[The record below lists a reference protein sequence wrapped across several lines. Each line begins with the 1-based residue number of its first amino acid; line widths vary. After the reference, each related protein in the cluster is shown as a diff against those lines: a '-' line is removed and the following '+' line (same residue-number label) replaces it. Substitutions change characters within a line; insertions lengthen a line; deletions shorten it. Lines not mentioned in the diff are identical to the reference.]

1 MGDRRMISRTVVD
14 SARFLKM
21 PATSQNLY
29 FHLVVNA
36 DDDGIV
42 EAYRVMNMC
51 KAHEDDLRVLVGKQF
66 VQVLNEDLVTYI
78 IHWRTM
84 NVLRADRKSD
94 SIYRDLLLQVNP
106 DVDLLEKKERSDLKK
121 KQKNKCQSVDR
132 PRTAQH
138 NLIQSNLI
146 ESKSTQDNLVE
157 DKSINPSITSDD
169 VVEEKMDRKIDYD
182 EQTSDYRKFIADNI
196 HLDWLKDSAS
206 RHGEKEVLMVD
217 EIYETIC
224 DMVCNPRDKVKIK
237 NTDYPWTVVKS
248 QYLKLNYQ
256 HIANIL
262 NRIIDADLKIKN
274 MNAYLISTLYTESMS
289 GILAEEA
296 ELHDD
301 YLKSLRGQP
310 Y

>member
-42 EAYRVMNMC
+42 EAYRVMAMC

-66 VQVLNEDLVTYI
+66 VQILNEDLVTYI
-78 IHWRTM
+78 IHWRQM
-84 NVLRADRKSD
+84 NVLRADRKID
-94 SIYRDLLLQVNP
+94 SIYKDLLLQVNP
-106 DVDLLEKKERSDLKK
+106 DVELLEKKERSDLKK

-132 PRTAQH
+132 PRTTQH
-138 NLIQSNLI
+138 NLI
-146 ESKSTQDNLVE
+146 ESKSTQENLIE
-157 DKSINPSITSDD
+157 DKSINPSIGT
-169 VVEEKMDRKIDYD
+169 E
-182 EQTSDYRKFIADNI
+182 YRNLITENI
-196 HLDWLKDSAS
+196 HLDWLKDAAS
-206 RHGEKEVLMVD
+206 THGEKEVLIVD

-224 DMVCNPRDKVKIK
+224 DMVCNPRDKVTIK
-237 NTDYPWTVVKS
+237 NTDYPWRVVKA

-262 NRIIDADLKIKN
+262 NRIVDADLKIKN

-289 GILAEEA
+289 GVLAEEA

-301 YLKSLRGQP
+301 YLKYLRGQP

>member
-1 MGDRRMISRTVVD
+1 MISRTVVD

-42 EAYRVMNMC
+42 EAYKVMAMC
-51 KAHEDDLRVLVGKQF
+51 KANEDDLRVLVGKQF
-66 VQVLNEDLVTYI
+66 VQILNEDLVTYI
-78 IHWRTM
+78 IHWREM
-84 NVLRADRKSD
+84 NVIRADRKKD
-94 SIYRDLLLQVNP
+94 SRYIDLINQVKP

-121 KQKNKCQSVDR
+121 KKKDKCQSVDS
-132 PRTAQH
+132 PRTAQ
-138 NLIQSNLI
+138 SNLI
-146 ESKSTQDNLVE
+146 KSKSIQESLIE
-157 DKSINPSITSDD
+157 DKSIHPSISPDAVD
-169 VVEEKMDRKIDYD
+169 KDNEKIDGRTD
-182 EQTSDYRKFIADNI
+182 IDIQCFEYRNQIAKNI
-196 HLDWLKDSAS
+196 HLDWLKDAAS
-206 RHGEKEVLMVD
+206 GHGEKEVLMVD

-224 DMVCNPRDKVKIK
+224 DMVCNPRDTVKIK
-237 NTDYPWTVVKS
+237 NTEYPWTVVKS

-289 GILAEEA
+289 GVLAEEA
-296 ELHDD
+296 KLHDD
-301 YLKSLRGQP
+301 YLKYLRGQP

>member
-121 KQKNKCQSVDR
+121 KQKNKCQSVDG

-169 VVEEKMDRKIDYD
+169 VAEEKMDRKIDYD
-182 EQTSDYRKFIADNI
+182 EQTSDYRKLIADNI

-237 NTDYPWTVVKS
+237 STEYPWSVVKS

-296 ELHDD
+296 ELHDG

>member
-84 NVLRADRKSD
+84 SVLRADRKSD

-121 KQKNKCQSVDR
+121 KQKNKC
-132 PRTAQH
+132 
-138 NLIQSNLI
+138 
-146 ESKSTQDNLVE
+146 
-157 DKSINPSITSDD
+157 
-169 VVEEKMDRKIDYD
+169 
-182 EQTSDYRKFIADNI
+182 
-196 HLDWLKDSAS
+196 
-206 RHGEKEVLMVD
+206 
-217 EIYETIC
+217 
-224 DMVCNPRDKVKIK
+224 
-237 NTDYPWTVVKS
+237 
-248 QYLKLNYQ
+248 
-256 HIANIL
+256 
-262 NRIIDADLKIKN
+262 
-274 MNAYLISTLYTESMS
+274 
-289 GILAEEA
+289 
-296 ELHDD
+296 
-301 YLKSLRGQP
+301 
-310 Y
+310 

>member
-42 EAYRVMNMC
+42 EAYRVMTMC

-66 VQVLNEDLVTYI
+66 VQMLNEDLVTYI
-78 IHWRTM
+78 IHWRQM
-84 NVLRADRKSD
+84 NVLRADRKID
-94 SIYRDLLLQVNP
+94 SIYKDLLLQINP
-106 DVDLLEKKERSDLKK
+106 DVELLEKKERSDLKK
-121 KQKNKCQSVDR
+121 KQKNKCQSVDG
-132 PRTAQH
+132 PLTVQH
-138 NLIQSNLI
+138 NLI
-146 ESKSTQDNLVE
+146 ESKSTQENLIE
-157 DKSINPSITSDD
+157 DKSINPSIGT
-169 VVEEKMDRKIDYD
+169 E
-182 EQTSDYRKFIADNI
+182 YRNLIAENI
-196 HLDWLKDSAS
+196 HLDWLKDIAS
-206 RHGEKEVLMVD
+206 THGEKEVLMVD

-224 DMVCNPRDKVKIK
+224 DMVCNPRDKVTIK
-237 NTDYPWTVVKS
+237 NTDYPWIVVKA

-262 NRIIDADLKIKN
+262 NRIVDADLKIKN

-289 GILAEEA
+289 GVLAEEA

-301 YLKSLRGQP
+301 YLKYLRGQP